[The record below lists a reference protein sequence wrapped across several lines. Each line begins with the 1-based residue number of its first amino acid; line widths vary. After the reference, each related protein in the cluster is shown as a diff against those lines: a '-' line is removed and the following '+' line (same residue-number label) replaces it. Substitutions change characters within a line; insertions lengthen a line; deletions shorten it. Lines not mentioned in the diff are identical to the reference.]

1 MVPDALKK
9 GELMQNI
16 PVIDIHCHGAG
27 IGAGGSGCRVG
38 RRMRGSWKF
47 RHYLKAFGV
56 TAAELQREGDMLIL
70 RRLSERLAASRAVDL
85 AVLFAL
91 DGAVDAAGRLD
102 EARTELFIPNA
113 FVAKACGRYANLLFG
128 ASVNPLRRD
137 ALDRLDRV
145 AGNGAVLVKWLPSIQ
160 GIDPAG
166 PSLIPFYRR
175 LAELGLPLLS
185 HTGEEHSF
193 TRADNTLADPQRL
206 RLPLEQ
212 GVTVIAA
219 HCASN
224 GKSCGQANFQRFLT
238 LMRQFPNLHGDVS
251 ALTQINRPGHL
262 QRILQHTEFHD
273 RLHYGTDM
281 PLPCTGLT
289 SPWFQLGRLPL
300 AAVRKLA
307 SLDNPW
313 DRDLQLKLAL
323 GMPARLL
330 GNAHRLLRRISS
342 GGRST

>member
-1 MVPDALKK
+1 MK
-9 GELMQNI
+9 GERMQNI

-27 IGAGGSGCRVG
+27 IGAGNSGCLVS
-38 RRMRGSWKF
+38 RRMRHSWKL
-47 RHYLKAFGV
+47 RYYLKAFGV
-56 TAAELQREGDMLIL
+56 TAAELAREGDILVL
-70 RRLSERLAASRAVDL
+70 RRLSERLASSRAVDQ

-91 DGAVDAAGRLD
+91 DGVMDSAGRLD
-102 EARTELFIPNA
+102 QTRTELFIPNA
-113 FVAKACGRYANLLFG
+113 FIEAACRRYPNLLFG
-128 ASVNPLRRD
+128 ASVNPRRRD

-145 AGNGAVLVKWLPSIQ
+145 AAGGAVLVKWLPSIQ
-160 GIDPAG
+160 GIDPAC

-175 LAELGLPLLS
+175 LAELDLPLLS

-193 TRADNTLADPQRL
+193 TRADNVLADPLRL

-224 GKSCGQANFQRFLT
+224 GKNDGRPNFQRFLA
-238 LMRQFPNLHGDVS
+238 LMGEFPNLHGDIS
-251 ALTQINRPGHL
+251 ALTQVNRLGHL
-262 QRILQHTEFHD
+262 QRILEHTEFHD

-289 SPWFQLGRLPL
+289 SPWFQVGRLPT
-300 AAVRKLA
+300 AAIRKLA

-313 DRDLQLKLAL
+313 DQDLQLKLAL
-323 GMPARLL
+323 GLPARVLE
-330 GNAHRLLRRISS
+330 NAHRLLCRRSS
-342 GGRST
+342 